1 MKQDSNFEK
10 KKHVSNKL
18 LLTKRRFKAFKKT
31 WDGMASDEASELF
44 YERLEEQSSDMVDSD
59 GEPRV
64 REKGVSKER
73 TETGTASEIITQRD
87 VGPEAKRFRHGE
99 ETHRG
104 AGRDSAR
111 PEAKRPRQV
120 EEAHHGAAS
129 ASDDEGLL
137 EDDVVAETA
146 ASVAST
152 KSKTPTLTSSRVAAH
167 ASAHGNR
174 SSASAAPSVAASVAS
189 PSVPRAKEKPSEAP
203 LSARKMSAVEVMQ
216 AKKDL
221 KLEMAKTIDNAAH
234 NKGIL
239 KRLKDAS
246 DSLSEVDKSKIEGD
260 TAGIVGSIRKA
271 MDLVKAELD
280 RTDSVRAMDF
290 AAHKEKFA
298 TLRDNLAELIFNGEE
313 HYTAI
318 MFVLGEK
325 AKGEKTE
332 KNQARYAKQKV
343 ANKLALGGF
352 GPAHAKRLMNMIG
365 DDDAAEEMQ
374 AIRVFHPAEL
384 NMEKVSIW
392 TAEKP
397 GDSAGTGSPINL
409 AEKFQGPSDL
419 MSTLQTKLASVAKSL
434 TNPKSTGAVARIDM
448 DVPVNSWI
456 NGKNGESLNF
466 YDGPGSSA
474 TIVGFKK
481 FAWRFGPQAHPLQ
494 GIASIVKAL
503 DRPFVLQLCDVQQ
516 LISRGISIGDMHSFL
531 ETASGHTYF
540 KSSCALVSL
549 EPWAACVIPNG
560 YVVVPVSGICDEA
573 VPNTAKVDK
582 KQASDELDLYYYLT
596 VPLGSQSL
604 MKQLP
609 RSTIDAI
616 GTFNEAYY
624 DKQRTTKIWSEKSDY
639 LKRLFADLGVEIS
652 VSKESSSNTGNTGN
666 RGKN

>member
-1 MKQDSNFEK
+1 VKQDSKFDK
-10 KKHVSNKL
+10 KSLVSDKM

-31 WDGMASDEASELF
+31 WDCMASDEASELF
-44 YERLEEQSSDMVDSD
+44 YDKLEEQSSDMVDSD

-120 EEAHHGAAS
+120 DDEGLLDRRLSGLAKSMMTGAAS

-167 ASAHGNR
+167 ARAHGNR

-271 MDLVKAELD
+271 MHLVKAELD

-298 TLRDNLAELIFNGEE
+298 TLRDNLAELIFNGKE

-384 NMEKVSIW
+384 NVEKVSIW
-392 TAEKP
+392 TAEK
-397 GDSAGTGSPINL
+397 TRRFCRHRL
-409 AEKFQGPSDL
+409 A
-419 MSTLQTKLASVAKSL
+419 V
-434 TNPKSTGAVARIDM
+434 
-448 DVPVNSWI
+448 
-456 NGKNGESLNF
+456 
-466 YDGPGSSA
+466 
-474 TIVGFKK
+474 
-481 FAWRFGPQAHPLQ
+481 
-494 GIASIVKAL
+494 
-503 DRPFVLQLCDVQQ
+503 QL
-516 LISRGISIGDMHSFL
+516 G
-531 ETASGHTYF
+531 
-540 KSSCALVSL
+540 
-549 EPWAACVIPNG
+549 
-560 YVVVPVSGICDEA
+560 
-573 VPNTAKVDK
+573 
-582 KQASDELDLYYYLT
+582 
-596 VPLGSQSL
+596 
-604 MKQLP
+604 
-609 RSTIDAI
+609 
-616 GTFNEAYY
+616 
-624 DKQRTTKIWSEKSDY
+624 
-639 LKRLFADLGVEIS
+639 
-652 VSKESSSNTGNTGN
+652 
-666 RGKN
+666 